1 MSTNNT
7 NSNNMNSKSIKNIG
21 ITGRKNI
28 SKIVP
33 EQLDTQRKE
42 ASNFDFPEYYYDTP
56 YQNLIIRSL
65 YLDLPD
71 LLDTEKKVLTR
82 EINKKLASYKQ
93 QDIKNEIYSDYH
105 IIKYPDVIQLLLES
119 KMKCKYCRES
129 VFLLYKEVRDPK
141 QWTLDRI
148 DNNFGHNNDNVI
160 ICCLDCNLKRRN
172 TNMNKFLFTKQ
183 LKISKV

>member
-1 MSTNNT
+1 
-7 NSNNMNSKSIKNIG
+7 
-21 ITGRKNI
+21 
-28 SKIVP
+28 
-33 EQLDTQRKE
+33 
-42 ASNFDFPEYYYDTP
+42 
-56 YQNLIIRSL
+56 
-65 YLDLPD
+65 
-71 LLDTEKKVLTR
+71 
-82 EINKKLASYKQ
+82 
-93 QDIKNEIYSDYH
+93 
-105 IIKYPDVIQLLLES
+105 
-119 KMKCKYCRES
+119 MKCKYCRES